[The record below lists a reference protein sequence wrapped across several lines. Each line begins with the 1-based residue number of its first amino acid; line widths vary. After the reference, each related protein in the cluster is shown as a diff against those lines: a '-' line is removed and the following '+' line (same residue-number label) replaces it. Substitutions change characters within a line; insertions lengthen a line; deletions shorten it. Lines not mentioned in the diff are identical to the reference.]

1 MLTSPWE
8 SSFPRCTEQSRNA
21 LDAMIKVDPLEDA
34 GGVRRRH
41 SFGLANHLLNTS
53 LLTVP
58 PGNTRLAAMTST
70 PTATITV
77 A

>member
-1 MLTSPWE
+1 MPLTPWLKWTHQSMLGG
-8 SSFPRCTEQSRNA
+8 
-21 LDAMIKVDPLEDA
+21 